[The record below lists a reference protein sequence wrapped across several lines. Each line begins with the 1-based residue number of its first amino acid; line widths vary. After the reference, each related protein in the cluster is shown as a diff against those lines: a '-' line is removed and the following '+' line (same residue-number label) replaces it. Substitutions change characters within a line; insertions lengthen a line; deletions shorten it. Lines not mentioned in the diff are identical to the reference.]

1 MKEFLATMAGVIL
14 GAFLFTMILGPG
26 NTTKSLKSETGNV
39 MKYTVK
45 QMHEELVP

>member
-1 MKEFLATMAGVIL
+1 MKEFLVTLAGVIL
-14 GAFLFTMILGPG
+14 GAFLFTLILGPG
-26 NTTKSLKSETGNV
+26 DTKSLKSETGNV